1 MAGGE
6 GEEKKDVEKEGGAG
20 GGVGWRWA
28 LCGRLC
34 SAWLLEW
41 AIVKDFRL

>member
-1 MAGGE
+1 VAGGE

-20 GGVGWRWA
+20 GRGGMEVGIVWTVVQ
-28 LCGRLC
+28 RLVIGM
-34 SAWLLEW
+34 